1 MNPRVRRVQVG
12 QLSTGGVGQ
21 LYSGANTLRENIRYG
36 LTLVIHGHPVED
48 RYLAMQLRAFN
59 DLRLRT

>member
-1 MNPRVRRVQVG
+1 MG